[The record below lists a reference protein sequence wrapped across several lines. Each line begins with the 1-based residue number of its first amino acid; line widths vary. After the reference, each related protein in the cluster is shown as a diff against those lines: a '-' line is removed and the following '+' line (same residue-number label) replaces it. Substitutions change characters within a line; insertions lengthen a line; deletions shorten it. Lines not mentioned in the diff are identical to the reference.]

1 MNSRLLEMRS
11 IIKEFPGG
19 RALDTV
25 SLTVDQGEIH
35 GLVGENGAGK
45 STLMKVLSGVYPHGS
60 YQGEVLVN
68 GAVCRF
74 RSIRESEAAGI
85 AIIHQELALV
95 PQLSI
100 AENILLGQEPSRFGV
115 IDQERA
121 LLEAGQVLKQVGLQ
135 LPSHTLVRELG
146 VGQQQLVA
154 IAKALQKQAALLILD
169 EPTAALSDDEAGTLL
184 AILRDLQQRGVTCIY
199 ISHRLQEVLS
209 LCSRITVIRDGRS
222 IATREVH
229 ELTEQALVGLM
240 VGRELSVIYPRQE
253 RTIGDPVLE
262 IRSWCAESVGSS
274 LRLQDVSLTVRNNE
288 ILGLAGLV
296 GAGRTELVMS
306 LFGAWG
312 RVASGSLLLKGTPLA
327 VNIPQQVIA
336 AGISLA
342 SEDRKRYGL
351 VLGQPVR
358 SNITLPNLEQ
368 VARRGVIDE
377 QQEAEQAEGYRQQL
391 AIRCATVEQPVGTLS
406 GGNQQK
412 VVLAKW
418 LMTHPTVLIL
428 DEPTRGIDI
437 GARAEIYALINRMV
451 DDGIAVLVISSEL
464 PELLG
469 LCDRIAVMHEGR
481 ITGELNRA
489 EASQERIMLLATGSA
504 EERKIDA

>member
-1 MNSRLLEMRS
+1 MNRMLLEMRS

-19 RALDTV
+19 RALDGV
-25 SLTVDQGEIH
+25 SLDVIQGEIH

-60 YQGEVLVN
+60 YQGEILVN
-68 GAVCRF
+68 GAACRF
-74 RSIRESEAAGI
+74 RGIRESETAGI

-100 AENILLGQEPSRFGV
+100 AENILLGQEPSSFGV

-121 LLEAGQVLKQVGLQ
+121 LQESERVLQQVGLD
-135 LPSHTLVRELG
+135 LPPHTLVRELG
-146 VGQQQLVA
+146 VGQQQQVA
-154 IAKALQKQAALLILD
+154 IAKALQKQALILILD
-169 EPTAALSDDEAGTLL
+169 EPTAALSDDEADILL
-184 AILRDLQQRGVTCIY
+184 DILRDLRQRGVTCIY

-209 LCSRITVIRDGRS
+209 LCDRITVIRDGRS
-222 IATREVH
+222 IATKTGS

-240 VGRELSVIYPRQE
+240 VGRELASIYPRQE
-253 RTIGDPVLE
+253 RTVGEPVLE
-262 IRSWCAESVGSS
+262 IRSWCAESSGGS
-274 LRLQDVSLTVRNNE
+274 LRLQDVSLTVQKNE

-296 GAGRTELVMS
+296 GSGRTELLMS

-312 RVASGSLLLKGTPLA
+312 RVTSGSLLLQGAPLA
-327 VNIPQQVIA
+327 ANTPQQVIA

-351 VLGQPVR
+351 VLGQSVR
-358 SNITLPNLEQ
+358 SNITLPNLTQ
-368 VARRGVIDE
+368 VARRGVINE
-377 QQEAEQAEGYRQQL
+377 QQELDEAESYRQQL

-481 ITGELNRA
+481 ITGELSRA
-489 EASQERIMLLATGSA
+489 EASQERIMLLATGYSEKGA
-504 EERKIDA
+504 TDA